1 MGAATTNLPT
11 AAAALKA
18 LDLPGATAA
27 MRTECAGRV
36 ACTGWN
42 NSLRFTPRSVGMAAN
57 LTKTR
62 RLGVDLGVRRR
73 YPASV
78 GGGTPR
84 RRRVQRRS
92 HLLTHP

>member
-57 LTKTR
+57 LTKPAGSALTWGF
-62 RLGVDLGVRRR
+62 GVDIQ
-73 YPASV
+73 
-78 GGGTPR
+78 
-84 RRRVQRRS
+84 RVLAVVLRGAGECSGDR
-92 HLLTHP
+92 TC